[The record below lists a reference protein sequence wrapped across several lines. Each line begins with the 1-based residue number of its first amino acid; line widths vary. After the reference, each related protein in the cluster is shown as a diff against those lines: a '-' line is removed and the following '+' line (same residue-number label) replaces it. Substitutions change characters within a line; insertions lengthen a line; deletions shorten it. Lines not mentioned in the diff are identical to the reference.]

1 MEGLIHL
8 HYRNTNLY
16 DLPFQTMA
24 SKYPKMAVEEISK
37 THRLYCDW
45 KPVQEK
51 PVVTSTSSPVKK
63 DHSFAQRSSMR
74 PRYLGKMKSPTNLD
88 FFKRYLKPYD
98 AHGALKIYQEV
109 DKLQNRPPSP
119 PEDQHQQHCGPL
131 LQMIRPW

>member
-1 MEGLIHL
+1 MINKSMKH
-8 HYRNTNLY
+8 NN
-16 DLPFQTMA
+16 
-24 SKYPKMAVEEISK
+24 KMCPPEETK
-37 THRLYCDW
+37 
-45 KPVQEK
+45 K
-51 PVVTSTSSPVKK
+51 PVVTCSTKKSFHLMKDK
-63 DHSFAQRSSMR
+63 DHSFAEKPSMR
-74 PRYLGKMKSPTNLD
+74 PRFLEEVMRSPTNLD

>member
-1 MEGLIHL
+1 MCPL
-8 HYRNTNLY
+8 
-16 DLPFQTMA
+16 
-24 SKYPKMAVEEISK
+24 
-37 THRLYCDW
+37 
-45 KPVQEK
+45 EK